1 MHAGWA
7 GRDEK
12 PRREQ
17 DWMSELTKSREPEF
31 LAADAI
37 NVRSN
42 PAGAPEFR
50 LNWKR
55 ALQMHP
61 GVAGVTAALVF
72 AAVFGFGLITPK
84 QYQAKAVFSVS
95 PVVTTLVPQGGIPG
109 TMDVSQFDSSMQ
121 QDVETLQREDTVEAA
136 IKTLPIGAWRKPNE
150 SVVAA
155 AQRMQRGLGV
165 SRVGTSLQ
173 IAATLSGP
181 TPKDA
186 AQGLAAISAQFLKT
200 VHREEDGRATER
212 VELLKEESAR
222 LDSNLQQD
230 RDAAAE
236 LAGELGVS
244 RLRENERTP
253 ADMSADQLRSQLAEL
268 RRARAFAQAGI
279 STSQA
284 GGMDDASNNGSSVAG
299 LVSTLNIRKAALQSQ
314 MAGMTARNPIY
325 QMNAAELKA
334 IDGELASALSRG
346 DAEQLRRQEQ
356 LRNRSVSGVS
366 EEEQRLRHQLV
377 QNTSGM
383 TGIAAKLE
391 HYSELSHEI
400 DRLQTRLGT
409 VRDAISSTL
418 LQSSAPSG
426 VNLVVPPTDTD
437 LQAGGKR
444 RMAMLAALPLA
455 LLAGLV
461 AAIFAYRRDGRVF
474 LAVDLESVLG
484 IRPMA
489 VLPAESE
496 VSDAI
501 AEQGLLRMAGS
512 IESAYLKNRSK
523 TFVFTATSEDSDV
536 EELVFRVQGKLRD
549 LGYSALWLGA
559 ETLLRAEKDFEQMYG
574 RGPSSGSG
582 LRFSDAPQAD
592 GSVPEG
598 IAIQRLNWL
607 KRDYDMVLIDAPPLL
622 QSALAEYAVR
632 RTDATILVS
641 ESGVTTREE
650 LAQASGLL
658 EQLGTQGIGAVL
670 QEMHM
675 RYAAPGYKK
684 ALAKAEERAARQ
696 VNREPVD
703 NAGAWQVF
711 NAGTMDELR
720 VPGDPMARSMARVRP
735 ARVRPQVAGPRVSAG
750 EPKSEV
756 WDEDSARL
764 VDEAAY
770 SFHRD

>member
-1 MHAGWA
+1 
-7 GRDEK
+7 
-12 PRREQ
+12 
-17 DWMSELTKSREPEF
+17 MSELNKSRTPEF

-37 NVRSN
+37 PMGSHSGGGPV
-42 PAGAPEFR
+42 FR

-55 ALQMHP
+55 ALQMHRR
-61 GVAGVTAALVF
+61 VAAVTAALVF
-72 AAVFGFGLITPK
+72 VAIVCYGLVTPS

-95 PVVTTLVPQGGIPG
+95 PVVTTLVPQNNIPS
-109 TMDVSQFDSSMQ
+109 TLDVSQFDSSMQ
-121 QDVETLQREDTVEAA
+121 QDVETLQRRDTVAAA
-136 IKTLPIGAWRKPNE
+136 IQTLPRGAWRKPNE
-150 SVVAA
+150 SLQAA
-155 AQRMQRGLGV
+155 ASRMEHSLGV

-186 AQGLAAISAQFLKT
+186 AQGLAAVSAQFLKT

-212 VELLKEESAR
+212 VQLLKEEAAR

-268 RRARAFAQAGI
+268 QRARAFVQAGI
-279 STSQA
+279 NTTQGSA
-284 GGMDDASNNGSSVAG
+284 LDEASGTAPSIAG
-299 LVSTLNIRKAALQSQ
+299 LVSTLNMRKTALQSH
-314 MAGMTARNPIY
+314 MAGMTAKNPIY
-325 QMNAAELKA
+325 QQDAAEVKA
-334 IDGELASALSRG
+334 IDGELASALARSE
-346 DAEQLRRQEQ
+346 AEQLRRQQEI
-356 LRNRSVSGVS
+356 RSRSVSGVAQ
-366 EEEQRLRHQLV
+366 EEQRLQQKLV
-377 QNTSGM
+377 QDTSGM
-383 TGIAAKLE
+383 SGIAAKLE

-400 DRLQTRLGT
+400 ERLQTRLGT

-418 LQSSAPSG
+418 LQSSAPSR
-426 VNLVVPPTDTD
+426 VNMVVAPTDVD
-437 LQAGGKR
+437 LKAGGKGR
-444 RMAMLAALPLA
+444 LALLAALPIA
-455 LLAGLV
+455 LLAGL
-461 AAIFAYRRDGRVF
+461 AGAILAYRRDERVF

-512 IESAYLKNRSK
+512 IESAYLRNRSK
-523 TFVFTATSEDSDV
+523 TFVFTATSADSDV

-559 ETLLRAEKDFEQMYG
+559 ETLLRAERDFEEMYG
-574 RGPSSGSG
+574 RGPSSAMG
-582 LRFSDAPQAD
+582 LRFSDAPTAD
-592 GSVPEG
+592 GSVAEG
-598 IAIQRLNWL
+598 VAIQRLNWL

-622 QSALAEYAVR
+622 ASALAEYAVR
-632 RTDATILVS
+632 RTDGTILVS

-650 LAQASGLL
+650 LAQTAGLL
-658 EQLGTQGIGAVL
+658 EQLGAQGVGAVL
-670 QEMHM
+670 QELHV

-703 NAGAWQVF
+703 NAGAWQVL

-720 VPGDPMARSMARVRP
+720 VPGDPMARSISRARPTRVRTRTVLQQMP
-735 ARVRPQVAGPRVSAG
+735 AD
-750 EPKSEV
+750 EPKPEE
-756 WDEDSARL
+756 WDESSARL
-764 VDEAAY
+764 VDEAAL
-770 SFHRD
+770 SFQKE

>member
-1 MHAGWA
+1 
-7 GRDEK
+7 
-12 PRREQ
+12 
-17 DWMSELTKSREPEF
+17 MSELKKSRTPEF

-37 NVRSN
+37 PMDSH
-42 PAGAPEFR
+42 AGGGPVFR

-55 ALQMHP
+55 ALQMHRR
-61 GVAGVTAALVF
+61 VAGVTAALVF
-72 AAVFGFGLITPK
+72 AAVFGYGLLTPT

-95 PVVTTLVPQGGIPG
+95 PVVTTLVPQNGIPG
-109 TMDVSQFDSSMQ
+109 TSDVTQFDSSMQ
-121 QDVETLQREDTVEAA
+121 QDVETLQREDTVAAA
-136 IKTLPIGAWRKPNE
+136 IQTLPRGAWREPKE
-150 SVVAA
+150 SLEAA
-155 AQRMQRGLGV
+155 TTRMEHALGV
-165 SRVGTSLQ
+165 TRVGTSLQ

-186 AQGLAAISAQFLKT
+186 AQGLAAVAAQFLRT

-212 VELLKEESAR
+212 VQLLKEEAAR

-253 ADMSADQLRSQLAEL
+253 ADMNADQLRSQLADL
-268 RRARAFAQAGI
+268 QRARAFAQAGI
-279 STSQA
+279 NTLQN
-284 GGMDDASNNGSSVAG
+284 GGTDEPGSGASSIAG

-325 QMNAAELKA
+325 QQDAAEVKS
-334 IDGELASALSRG
+334 IDGELASALTRS
-346 DAEQLRRQEQ
+346 DVEQLRRQQE
-356 LRNRSVSGVS
+356 LRNRSVSGVTQ
-366 EEEQRLRHQLV
+366 EEQRLQHQLV
-377 QNTSGM
+377 QDTSGM
-383 TGIAAKLE
+383 PGIAAKLE

-400 DRLQTRLGT
+400 ERLQTRLGT
-409 VRDAISSTL
+409 VRDAISTTL
-418 LQSSAPSG
+418 LQSSAPG
-426 VNLVVPPTDTD
+426 RVNMVVAPTDAD
-437 LQAGGKR
+437 LQGGGKGR
-444 RMAMLAALPLA
+444 LALLAALPIA
-455 LLAGLV
+455 LLAGLA
-461 AAIFAYRRDGRVF
+461 AAILAYRRDGRVF

-512 IESAYLKNRSK
+512 IESAYLRNRSK
-523 TFVFTATSEDSDV
+523 TFVFTATSADSDV

-559 ETLLRAEKDFEQMYG
+559 ETLLRAEKDFEEMYG
-574 RGPSSGSG
+574 RGPNSAVG
-582 LRFSDAPQAD
+582 LRFSDAPAAD
-592 GSVPEG
+592 GSIAEG
-598 IAIQRLNWL
+598 VAIQRLNWL

-632 RTDATILVS
+632 RTDGTILVS

-650 LAQASGLL
+650 LTQTAGLL
-658 EQLGTQGIGAVL
+658 EQLGAQGVGAVL
-670 QEMHM
+670 QELHV

-703 NAGAWQVF
+703 NAGTWQVL

-720 VPGDPMARSMARVRP
+720 VPGDPMARSISRVRP
-735 ARVRPQVAGPRVSAG
+735 ARGRTRTMLEHLPAD
-750 EPKSEV
+750 EPKLEE
-756 WDEDSARL
+756 WDESSARL

-770 SFHRD
+770 SFHKD

>member
-1 MHAGWA
+1 
-7 GRDEK
+7 
-12 PRREQ
+12 
-17 DWMSELTKSREPEF
+17 MSELTKSREPEF
-31 LAADAI
+31 LAVDAI
-37 NVRSN
+37 TARAHSS
-42 PAGAPEFR
+42 GAPVFR

-61 GVAGVTAALVF
+61 GVAGVAAALVF
-72 AAVFGFGLITPK
+72 AAVFGFGLVTPT
-84 QYQAKAVFSVS
+84 QYQAKALFSVS

-109 TMDVSQFDSSMQ
+109 TVDVSQFDSSMQ

-136 IKTLPIGAWRKPNE
+136 VKTLPTGAWRKPKE
-150 SVVAA
+150 SVAA
-155 AQRMQRGLGV
+155 STLRMEHALGV

-212 VELLKEESAR
+212 VQLLKEEAGR

-230 RDAAAE
+230 RDAAAA

-268 RRARAFAQAGI
+268 QRARAFAQAGI

-284 GGMDDASNNGSSVAG
+284 GGIDDASNNASSVAG
-299 LVSTLNIRKAALQSQ
+299 LVSTLNIRKASLQSQ
-314 MAGMTARNPIY
+314 MAGMTVRNPIY
-325 QMNAAELKA
+325 QQNAAELKA
-334 IDGELASALSRG
+334 IDGELASALSRS
-346 DAEQLRRQEQ
+346 DAEQLRRQRE
-356 LRNRSVSGVS
+356 LRSRNVSGVS
-366 EEEQRLRHQLV
+366 HEEQRLQHQLV
-377 QNTSGM
+377 QDTSGM
-383 TGIAAKLE
+383 TGVAAKLE

-400 DRLQTRLGT
+400 DRLQTRSGL

-418 LQSSAPSG
+418 LQSNAPSG
-426 VNLVVPPTDTD
+426 VNLVVSPTDAE
-437 LQAGGKR
+437 LQAGGKGR
-444 RMAMLAALPLA
+444 LAMLAALPLA
-455 LLAGLV
+455 SLAGLV

-474 LAVDLESVLG
+474 LAVDLEAVLG

-489 VLPAESE
+489 VLPAASE

-501 AEQGLLRMAGS
+501 AEQGMLRMAGS
-512 IESAYLKNRSK
+512 IESAFLKNRSK
-523 TFVFTATSEDSDV
+523 TFVFTATSVDSDV

-549 LGYSALWLGA
+549 LGYSALWVGA
-559 ETLLRAEKDFEQMYG
+559 ETLLRAEKDFEQIYG
-574 RGPSSGSG
+574 RGPNSTSG
-582 LRFSDAPQAD
+582 LRFSDAPEAD

-641 ESGVTTREE
+641 ESGVTTRED
-650 LAQASGLL
+650 LVQASGLL

-670 QEMHM
+670 QELRM
-675 RYAAPGYKK
+675 RYAAPGYKN

-696 VNREPVD
+696 VNRKPID
-703 NAGAWQVF
+703 NAGEWQVL
-711 NAGTMDELR
+711 NVGTMDELR
-720 VPGDPMARSMARVRP
+720 VPGDPMARSISRVRP
-735 ARVRPQVAGPRVSAG
+735 ARARSAVGGPRVVGTSK
-750 EPKSEV
+750 EEI

-770 SFHRD
+770 SFREE